1 MDFLSTL
8 TRPKLLTLKIPTD
21 CEVATA
27 DGDIDA
33 VERDGLQA
41 LLGPLGG

>member
-1 MDFLSTL
+1 MDILSAL

-33 VERDGLQA
+33 VELS
-41 LLGPLGG
+41 LIHI